1 MIWSV
6 HVHSELSSWIKN
18 VFWIFFTDCVNP
30 ESDIQ
35 QTDSNDVDGADDD
48 DDDWNLFRLLRS
60 FSLPNLSITPLE
72 DLYATVPLEITKP
85 LPVEDVHPIVTFE
98 DEESEDQV

>member
-1 MIWSV
+1 MYIQNSRV
-6 HVHSELSSWIKN
+6 EKKIY
-18 VFWIFFTDCVNP
+18 FEFFFTDCVNP
-30 ESDIQ
+30 ESDIH
-35 QTDSNDVDGADDD
+35 QTDSNDADGADD

-72 DLYATVPLEITKP
+72 DLYATGPLEITKP
-85 LPVEDVHPIVTFE
+85 LPEEEVHPIVTFE